1 MAVLPH
7 ARTATDYRVDCGD
20 ASDCAPRSIPLYKKQ
35 LANNKLAHYIHIVT
49 QTDHER
55 SLGFLL
61 NDVSRLMRQ
70 RFDERAR
77 NLGLTRAQWRVLRH
91 LRQYEG
97 IKQRSLAEMLEVET
111 VTLGRH
117 IDRLEVSGWVERRR
131 DPADRRVW
139 RLHLVEKSR
148 PMIDRLTDLS
158 AEVREFALTGFSKV
172 DRDRLVESLLAMKG
186 NLTSMNNGAGH
197 DGQAAEFGN
206 ATSIKAKKANVG

>member
-1 MAVLPH
+1 V
-7 ARTATDYRVDCGD
+7 
-20 ASDCAPRSIPLYKKQ
+20 S
-35 LANNKLAHYIHIVT
+35 
-49 QTDHER
+49 QTDLER

-70 RFDERAR
+70 RFDQRAR

-117 IDRLEVSGWVERRR
+117 IDRLEDSGWVERRR

-139 RLHLVEKSR
+139 RLHLADKSR
-148 PMIDRLTDLS
+148 PMIDRLTELS
-158 AEVREFALTGFSKV
+158 GEVREFALTGFSKV
-172 DRDRLVESLLAMKG
+172 DREHLIESLLAMKD
-186 NLTSMNNGAGH
+186 NLTGTDNGAGPARP
-197 DGQAAEFGN
+197 AADYGN
-206 ATSIKAKKANVG
+206 ETSSKAKKANVG

>member
-1 MAVLPH
+1 VT
-7 ARTATDYRVDCGD
+7 RTD
-20 ASDCAPRSIPLYKKQ
+20 L
-35 LANNKLAHYIHIVT
+35 
-49 QTDHER
+49 ER

-117 IDRLEVSGWVERRR
+117 IDRLEDSGWVERRR
-131 DPADRRVW
+131 DPADRRAW
-139 RLHLVEKSR
+139 RLHLAEKSR
-148 PMIDRLTDLS
+148 PMIDRLTELS
-158 AEVREFALTGFSKV
+158 GEVREFALMGFSKV
-172 DRDRLVESLLAMKG
+172 DRERLIESLLAMKD
-186 NLTSMNNGAGH
+186 NLTAINNGTEPAGL
-197 DGQAAEFGN
+197 AADHGN
-206 ATSIKAKKANVG
+206 ATSSKAKKANVG